1 MALTEIDLVL
11 NVVAVLGT
19 IGFGA
24 YAVQQKDL
32 MRAVFSFAVSS
43 AFLAMLFFLLASP
56 FAGVLELTVGAGL
69 IIVLFLVA
77 LTLSMGVEGES
88 PEGGES

>member
-11 NVVAVLGT
+11 NVIAVLGT

-24 YAVQQKDL
+24 FAVQQKDL

-69 IIVLFLVA
+69 ILVLFLVA
-77 LTLSMGVEGES
+77 LTLSMGVESEK
-88 PEGGES
+88 PEGGKS